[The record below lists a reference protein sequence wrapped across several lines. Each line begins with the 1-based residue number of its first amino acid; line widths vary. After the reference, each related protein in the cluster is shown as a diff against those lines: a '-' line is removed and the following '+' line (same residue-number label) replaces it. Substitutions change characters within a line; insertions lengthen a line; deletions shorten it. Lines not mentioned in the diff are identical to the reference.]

1 MTNSQITL
9 NQEQVQ
15 NQDIRKIFLFA
26 FLSLLMYVF
35 VIYYLFITFI
45 ILLIQK
51 SIASILRRIFFP
63 ESELYYIPQL
73 QFISNKSLYV
83 LH

>member
-51 SIASILRRIFFP
+51 SIASILRRVFF
-63 ESELYYIPQL
+63 SRIRV
-73 QFISNKSLYV
+73 V
-83 LH
+83 LHSSIAIHFQ